1 MRNLIATLCLTL
13 AVLLASTGMSWSA
26 EGVVVLNK
34 SGCSSRYVVETTM
47 GYAILEWYGGNDP
60 VEGSKMVGDF
70 ESYGMKTIYNA
81 SSGSEARVWVEDY
94 FLSKSSVI
102 EKMREFCR

>member
-1 MRNLIATLCLTL
+1 
-13 AVLLASTGMSWSA
+13 MSEGA

-34 SGCSSRYVVETTM
+34 SGCSRYVVETIR
-47 GYAILEWYGGNDP
+47 GYAILEWFGGNDP
-60 VEGSKMVGDF
+60 QEGSKMVGDF

-81 SSGSEARVWVEDY
+81 SRGSEAKVWVEDY
-94 FLSKSSVI
+94 FLSKTSVI

>member
-1 MRNLIATLCLTL
+1 MRLATPLCLIFTL
-13 AVLLASTGMSWSA
+13 LLFSATSAWSA

-34 SGCSSRYVVETTM
+34 SDCSSRYVVETTM

-60 VEGSKMVGDF
+60 LEGSRMVGDF

-94 FLSKSSVI
+94 FLSKPRVI
-102 EKMREFCR
+102 EKMREFCE